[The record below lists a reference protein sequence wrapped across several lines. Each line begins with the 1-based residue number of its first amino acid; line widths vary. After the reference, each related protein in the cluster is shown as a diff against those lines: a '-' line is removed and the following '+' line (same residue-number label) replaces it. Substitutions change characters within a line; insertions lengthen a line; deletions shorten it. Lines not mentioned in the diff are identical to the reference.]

1 MFARLLL
8 CALLAGVFGV
18 ANAQNKPT
26 QAQPQAQG
34 QKARQQLTPQ
44 QRAAIQKRN
53 KELVDYA
60 NHVVY
65 MVDAGQEAQVW
76 DAMSEVG
83 KKAVARD
90 KFVSAVQEQRKS
102 LGKVKSRKVATLYGL
117 RSDGKDLPTGIYMNV
132 LYVTRFT
139 GSEEPKIELVSF
151 HLDSDRKWRVS
162 GYVCKDMPKP
172 TAQAA
177 QKK

>member
-8 CALLAGVFGV
+8 CALLVGVFG
-18 ANAQNKPT
+18 AASAQNT
-26 QAQPQAQG
+26 SAQPQQQQAQ
-34 QKARQQLTPQ
+34 KQLTPQ
-44 QRAAIQKRN
+44 QRAVIQKRN

-65 MVDAGQEAQVW
+65 MIDAGQEAQVW

-83 KKAVARD
+83 KKAVNRD
-90 KFVSAVQEQRKS
+90 KFINAVQQQRKS

-117 RSDGKDLPTGIYMNV
+117 QSNGKDLPAGTYMNV
-132 LYVTRFT
+132 RYVTRFT
-139 GSEEPKIELVSF
+139 GSEAPKIELVSF

-162 GYVCKDMPKP
+162 GYVCKDIPKP
-172 TAQAA
+172 TAQAEP
-177 QKK
+177 KK